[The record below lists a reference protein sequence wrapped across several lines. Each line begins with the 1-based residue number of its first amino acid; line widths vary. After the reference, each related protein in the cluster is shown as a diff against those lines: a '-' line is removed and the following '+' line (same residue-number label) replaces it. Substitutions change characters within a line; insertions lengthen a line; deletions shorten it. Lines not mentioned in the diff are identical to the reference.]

1 MSAQD
6 HPPTT
11 EPGLRNPHREPNRIR
26 TRQTP
31 SANAHSATEHS
42 KTEIA
47 MTLEEIFATIVG
59 HTREILPGLDDHAFQ
74 FSDSLREL
82 GANSIDRSEVVML
95 TLESL
100 SLKAPMIEFAKAENM
115 GELATLLHA
124 RL

>member
-6 HPPTT
+6 RSADDKPSH
-11 EPGLRNPHREPNRIR
+11 RNQHREPNRIR
-26 TRQTP
+26 TRSTP
-31 SANAHSATEHS
+31 SATDHSN
-42 KTEIA
+42 TEIA

-74 FSDSLREL
+74 FTDSLREL

>member
-1 MSAQD
+1 
-6 HPPTT
+6 
-11 EPGLRNPHREPNRIR
+11 
-26 TRQTP
+26 
-31 SANAHSATEHS
+31 
-42 KTEIA
+42 
-47 MTLEEIFATIVG
+47 MTLEDIFATIVG
-59 HTREILPGLDDHAFQ
+59 HTREILPGLDDHTFQ